1 MKAEKDKKTGKWLIQ
16 YRYTDWQGK
25 RRKSTK
31 RGFATKREA
40 EEWLRNFLITQK
52 ADFDMKFA
60 DFWKM
65 YCADMETRLREH
77 TMRTK
82 KYIVELKILP
92 YFGNKRVNDIT
103 AADIRQRQNELIKMG
118 YSPTYLKTINNQLS
132 AIFNYAVR
140 YYDLKSNPCA
150 KAGSM
155 GKSKAEEMDFWTGEE
170 FRRFIDSVMNKR
182 LSYMAF
188 MTLYWTGMRLG
199 ELRAL
204 TPADFDFETNM
215 LSITKSYQRITSPF
229 KGQMSCVRELKLVQ
243 KEKKYILKQLPVK
256 EMECLR
262 TNKHEMKNIKM
273 GADEEWT
280 LCDKKEVL
288 ELDISYPIEKI
299 HAQTFGIKISTGKN
313 RQFEIV
319 FCKEKQCCVVDRTT
333 GVNPHDKFAGK
344 YKAPVDFTQEF
355 LTIKLL
361 MDVSQSELFI
371 NNGEVVMSNLLF
383 PEDFYKVKLFATG
396 GDLVIEKS
404 IIYEMDGIMNHPLDG
419 DLI

>member
-52 ADFDMKFA
+52 ADFDMKFE
-60 DFWKM
+60 DFWKI

-103 AADIRQRQNELIKMG
+103 AADIRQWQNELIKMG

-170 FRRFIDSVMNKR
+170 FRKFIDSVMNKR

-188 MTLYWTGMRLG
+188 MILYWTGMRLG
-199 ELRAL
+199 DDDDKIRLNQRKPSKYKGLRRFGPEKNL
-204 TPADFDFETNM
+204 QRINKFMKERPIFYKNLIQMKENIRFY
-215 LSITKSYQRITSPF
+215 LRCFYCITKVMILQFNSENRT
-229 KGQMSCVRELKLVQ
+229 ELA
-243 KEKKYILKQLPVK
+243 
-256 EMECLR
+256 R
-262 TNKHEMKNIKM
+262 
-273 GADEEWT
+273 
-280 LCDKKEVL
+280 
-288 ELDISYPIEKI
+288 
-299 HAQTFGIKISTGKN
+299 
-313 RQFEIV
+313 
-319 FCKEKQCCVVDRTT
+319 
-333 GVNPHDKFAGK
+333 
-344 YKAPVDFTQEF
+344 
-355 LTIKLL
+355 
-361 MDVSQSELFI
+361 
-371 NNGEVVMSNLLF
+371 NG
-383 PEDFYKVKLFATG
+383 
-396 GDLVIEKS
+396 
-404 IIYEMDGIMNHPLDG
+404 
-419 DLI
+419 

>member
-103 AADIRQRQNELIKMG
+103 AADIRQWQNELIKMG

-170 FRRFIDSVMNKR
+170 FRKFIDSVMNKR

-188 MTLYWTGMRLG
+188 MTLYWTGMRMG
-199 ELRAL
+199 ELLAL
-204 TPADFDFETNM
+204 NPKDVDLEKRTI
-215 LSITKSYQRITSPF
+215 SITKSYQRLGKKDVITPPKTPKSKRVITIPEF
-229 KGQMSCVRELKLVQ
+229 LAADIKDYMDSLYELQENDRLFPIT
-243 KEKKYILKQLPVK
+243 KYYL
-256 EMECLR
+256 E
-262 TNKHEMKNIKM
+262 HEM
-273 GADEEWT
+273 
-280 LCDKKEVL
+280 
-288 ELDISYPIEKI
+288 
-299 HAQTFGIKISTGKN
+299 QRGIKESGVKRIRVHDLRHSHASMLIELGFSPLEIAN
-313 RQFEIV
+313 RLGH
-319 FCKEKQCCVVDRTT
+319 EKVETT
-333 GVNPHDKFAGK
+333 LNTYAHLYPNKQ
-344 YKAPVDFTQEF
+344 T
-355 LTIKLL
+355 KLAERL
-361 MDVSQSELFI
+361 DSEYR
-371 NNGEVVMSNLLF
+371 
-383 PEDFYKVKLFATG
+383 EDL
-396 GDLVIEKS
+396 
-404 IIYEMDGIMNHPLDG
+404 
-419 DLI
+419 

>member
-103 AADIRQRQNELIKMG
+103 AADIRQWQNELIKMG

-199 ELRAL
+199 ELLAL
-204 TPADFDFETNM
+204 NPKDVDLEKRTI
-215 LSITKSYQRITSPF
+215 SITKSYQRLGKKDVITPPKTSKSKRVITIPEF
-229 KGQMSCVRELKLVQ
+229 LAADIKDYMDSLYDLQEDDRLFPIT
-243 KEKKYILKQLPVK
+243 KYYL
-256 EMECLR
+256 E
-262 TNKHEMKNIKM
+262 HEM
-273 GADEEWT
+273 
-280 LCDKKEVL
+280 
-288 ELDISYPIEKI
+288 
-299 HAQTFGIKISTGKN
+299 QRGIKESGVKRIRVHDLRHSHASMLIELGFSPLEIAN
-313 RQFEIV
+313 RLGH
-319 FCKEKQCCVVDRTT
+319 EKVETT
-333 GVNPHDKFAGK
+333 LNTYAHLYPNKQ
-344 YKAPVDFTQEF
+344 T
-355 LTIKLL
+355 KLAERL
-361 MDVSQSELFI
+361 DSEYR
-371 NNGEVVMSNLLF
+371 
-383 PEDFYKVKLFATG
+383 EDL
-396 GDLVIEKS
+396 
-404 IIYEMDGIMNHPLDG
+404 
-419 DLI
+419 

>member
-1 MKAEKDKKTGKWLIQ
+1 M

-52 ADFDMKFA
+52 ADFDMKFE
-60 DFWKM
+60 DFWKI

-103 AADIRQRQNELIKMG
+103 AADIRQWQNELIKMG

-170 FRRFIDSVMNKR
+170 FRKFIDSVMNKR

-188 MTLYWTGMRLG
+188 MILYWTGMRLG
-199 ELRAL
+199 ELLAL
-204 TPADFDFETNM
+204 NPKDVDLEKRTI
-215 LSITKSYQRITSPF
+215 SITKSYQRLGKKDVITPPKTSKSKRVITIPEF
-229 KGQMSCVRELKLVQ
+229 LAADIKDYMDSLYDLQEDDRLFPIT
-243 KEKKYILKQLPVK
+243 KYYL
-256 EMECLR
+256 E
-262 TNKHEMKNIKM
+262 HEM
-273 GADEEWT
+273 
-280 LCDKKEVL
+280 
-288 ELDISYPIEKI
+288 
-299 HAQTFGIKISTGKN
+299 QRGIKESGVKRIRVHDLRHSHASMLIELGFSPLEIAN
-313 RQFEIV
+313 RLGH
-319 FCKEKQCCVVDRTT
+319 EKVETT
-333 GVNPHDKFAGK
+333 LNTYAHLYPNKQ
-344 YKAPVDFTQEF
+344 T
-355 LTIKLL
+355 KLAERL
-361 MDVSQSELFI
+361 DSEYR
-371 NNGEVVMSNLLF
+371 
-383 PEDFYKVKLFATG
+383 EDL
-396 GDLVIEKS
+396 
-404 IIYEMDGIMNHPLDG
+404 
-419 DLI
+419 

>member
-65 YCADMETRLREH
+65 YCADMETRLWEH

-82 KYIVELKILP
+82 KYIVDLKILP

-182 LSYMAF
+182 RSYMAF

-199 ELRAL
+199 ELLAL
-204 TPADFDFETNM
+204 NPKDVDLEKRTI
-215 LSITKSYQRITSPF
+215 SITKSYQRLGKKDVITPPKTSKSKRVITIPEF
-229 KGQMSCVRELKLVQ
+229 LAADIKDYMDSLYDLQENDRLFPIT
-243 KEKKYILKQLPVK
+243 KYYL
-256 EMECLR
+256 E
-262 TNKHEMKNIKM
+262 HEM
-273 GADEEWT
+273 
-280 LCDKKEVL
+280 
-288 ELDISYPIEKI
+288 
-299 HAQTFGIKISTGKN
+299 QRGIKESGVKRIRVHDLRHSHASMLIELGFSPLEIAN
-313 RQFEIV
+313 RLGH
-319 FCKEKQCCVVDRTT
+319 EKVETT
-333 GVNPHDKFAGK
+333 LNTYAHLYPNKQ
-344 YKAPVDFTQEF
+344 T
-355 LTIKLL
+355 KLAERL
-361 MDVSQSELFI
+361 DSEYR
-371 NNGEVVMSNLLF
+371 
-383 PEDFYKVKLFATG
+383 EDL
-396 GDLVIEKS
+396 
-404 IIYEMDGIMNHPLDG
+404 
-419 DLI
+419 

>member
-52 ADFDMKFA
+52 ADFDMKFEN
-60 DFWKM
+60 FWKM
-65 YCADMETRLREH
+65 YYADMETRLREH

-103 AADIRQRQNELIKMG
+103 AADIRQWQNELIKIG

-199 ELRAL
+199 ELLAL
-204 TPADFDFETNM
+204 NPKEVDLEKRTT
-215 LSITKSYQRITSPF
+215 SITKSYQRLGKKDVITPPKTPKSKRVITIPEF
-229 KGQMSCVRELKLVQ
+229 LAADIKDYMDSLYDLQEDDRLFPIT
-243 KEKKYILKQLPVK
+243 KYYL
-256 EMECLR
+256 E
-262 TNKHEMKNIKM
+262 HEM
-273 GADEEWT
+273 
-280 LCDKKEVL
+280 
-288 ELDISYPIEKI
+288 
-299 HAQTFGIKISTGKN
+299 QRGIKESGVKRIRVHDLRHSHASMLIELGFSPLEIAN
-313 RQFEIV
+313 RLGH
-319 FCKEKQCCVVDRTT
+319 EKVETT
-333 GVNPHDKFAGK
+333 LNTYAHLYPNKQ
-344 YKAPVDFTQEF
+344 T
-355 LTIKLL
+355 KLAERL
-361 MDVSQSELFI
+361 DSEYR
-371 NNGEVVMSNLLF
+371 
-383 PEDFYKVKLFATG
+383 EDL
-396 GDLVIEKS
+396 
-404 IIYEMDGIMNHPLDG
+404 
-419 DLI
+419 

>member
-52 ADFDMKFA
+52 ADFDMKFE

-103 AADIRQRQNELIKMG
+103 AADIRQWQNELIKIG

-199 ELRAL
+199 DDDDKIRLNQRKPSKYKGLSRFGPEKNLQRINKFMKERPIFYKNLIQMKENFRFYLRC
-204 TPADFDFETNM
+204 FYC
-215 LSITKSYQRITSPF
+215 ITKVVILQFNSENRT
-229 KGQMSCVRELKLVQ
+229 ELA
-243 KEKKYILKQLPVK
+243 
-256 EMECLR
+256 R
-262 TNKHEMKNIKM
+262 
-273 GADEEWT
+273 
-280 LCDKKEVL
+280 
-288 ELDISYPIEKI
+288 
-299 HAQTFGIKISTGKN
+299 
-313 RQFEIV
+313 
-319 FCKEKQCCVVDRTT
+319 
-333 GVNPHDKFAGK
+333 
-344 YKAPVDFTQEF
+344 
-355 LTIKLL
+355 
-361 MDVSQSELFI
+361 
-371 NNGEVVMSNLLF
+371 NG
-383 PEDFYKVKLFATG
+383 
-396 GDLVIEKS
+396 
-404 IIYEMDGIMNHPLDG
+404 
-419 DLI
+419 

>member
-52 ADFDMKFA
+52 ADFDMKFE

-65 YCADMETRLREH
+65 YYADMETRLREH

-103 AADIRQRQNELIKMG
+103 AADIRQWQNYYADMETRLREHTMRTKKYIVELKILPYFGNKRVNDITAADIRQWQNELIKMG

-132 AIFNYAVR
+132 AIFNYAIR

-155 GKSKAEEMDFWTGEE
+155 GKSKAEEMDFWTVEE
-170 FRRFIDSVMNKR
+170 FRKFIDSVMNKR

-199 ELRAL
+199 ELLAL
-204 TPADFDFETNM
+204 NPKDVDLEKRTI
-215 LSITKSYQRITSPF
+215 SITKSYQRLGKKDVITPPKTPKSKRVITVPEF
-229 KGQMSCVRELKLVQ
+229 LAVDIKDYMDSLYDLQENDRLFPIT
-243 KEKKYILKQLPVK
+243 KYYL
-256 EMECLR
+256 E
-262 TNKHEMKNIKM
+262 HEM
-273 GADEEWT
+273 
-280 LCDKKEVL
+280 
-288 ELDISYPIEKI
+288 
-299 HAQTFGIKISTGKN
+299 QRGIKESGVKRIRVHDLRHSHASMLIELGFSPLEIAN
-313 RQFEIV
+313 RLGH
-319 FCKEKQCCVVDRTT
+319 EKVETT
-333 GVNPHDKFAGK
+333 LNTYAHLYPNKQTKLAERLDSE
-344 YKAPVDFTQEF
+344 YK
-355 LTIKLL
+355 
-361 MDVSQSELFI
+361 
-371 NNGEVVMSNLLF
+371 
-383 PEDFYKVKLFATG
+383 
-396 GDLVIEKS
+396 GDL
-404 IIYEMDGIMNHPLDG
+404 
-419 DLI
+419 

>member
-103 AADIRQRQNELIKMG
+103 AADIRQWQNELIKMG

-140 YYDLKSNPCA
+140 YYDLKSNPCV

-170 FRRFIDSVMNKR
+170 FRKFIDSVMNKR

-188 MTLYWTGMRLG
+188 MTLYWTGMRMG
-199 ELRAL
+199 ELLAL
-204 TPADFDFETNM
+204 NPKDVDLEKRTI
-215 LSITKSYQRITSPF
+215 SITKSYQRLGKKDVITPPKTPKSKRVITIPEF
-229 KGQMSCVRELKLVQ
+229 LAADIKDYMDSLYDLQENDRLFPIT
-243 KEKKYILKQLPVK
+243 KYYL
-256 EMECLR
+256 E
-262 TNKHEMKNIKM
+262 HEM
-273 GADEEWT
+273 
-280 LCDKKEVL
+280 
-288 ELDISYPIEKI
+288 
-299 HAQTFGIKISTGKN
+299 QRGIKESGVKRIRVHDLRHSHASMLIELGFSPLEIAN
-313 RQFEIV
+313 RLGH
-319 FCKEKQCCVVDRTT
+319 EKVETT
-333 GVNPHDKFAGK
+333 LNTYAHLYPNKQ
-344 YKAPVDFTQEF
+344 T
-355 LTIKLL
+355 KLAERL
-361 MDVSQSELFI
+361 DSEYR
-371 NNGEVVMSNLLF
+371 
-383 PEDFYKVKLFATG
+383 EDL
-396 GDLVIEKS
+396 
-404 IIYEMDGIMNHPLDG
+404 
-419 DLI
+419 